1 MLPARP
7 TSSWLE
13 SNNNS
18 LHQTQG
24 SSVRQS
30 ITGRLKARIPG
41 TGTIHMDVLD
51 LQVCSHPT
59 LRLSVQTPVRPS
71 DHQRLADLMTPS
83 P

>member
-24 SSVRQS
+24 SSE
-30 ITGRLKARIPG
+30 ILHARLRKG
-41 TGTIHMDVLD
+41 
-51 LQVCSHPT
+51 S
-59 LRLSVQTPVRPS
+59 S
-71 DHQRLADLMTPS
+71 QRCWRRD
-83 P
+83 